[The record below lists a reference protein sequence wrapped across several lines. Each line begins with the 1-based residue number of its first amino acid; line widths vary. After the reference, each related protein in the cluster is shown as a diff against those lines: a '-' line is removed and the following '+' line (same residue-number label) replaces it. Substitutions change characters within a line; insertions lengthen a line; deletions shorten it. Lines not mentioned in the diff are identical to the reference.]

1 MDSCPYLKI
10 PIYYKGVKRV
20 IILDDNKKCY
30 IIKKSLIRE
39 NIKQQFK
46 RLYSS
51 LRGKRL

>member
-30 IIKKSLIRE
+30 IIKKSLTRE
-39 NIKQQFK
+39 SSKQKFK

>member
-39 NIKQQFK
+39 SSEQQFK
-46 RLYSS
+46 TLYSS